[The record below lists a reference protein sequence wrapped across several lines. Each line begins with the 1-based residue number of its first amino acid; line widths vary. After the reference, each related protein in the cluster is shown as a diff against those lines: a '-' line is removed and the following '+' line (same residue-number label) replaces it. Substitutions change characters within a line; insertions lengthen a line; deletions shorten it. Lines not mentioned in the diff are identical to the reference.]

1 MHYKMYEKET
11 EGKFFFFI
19 FKVNGQALVSAV
31 QCLPKQ
37 KGRYVLVTPAF
48 LLLGFFIRFW
58 KILKD
63 FEIMNSD
70 SFLQMAGTFAK
81 RALDDI

>member
-1 MHYKMYEKET
+1 MPAET
-11 EGKFFFFI
+11 EGKVCFSHARFSIAWI
-19 FKVNGQALVSAV
+19 FH
-31 QCLPKQ
+31 
-37 KGRYVLVTPAF
+37 
-48 LLLGFFIRFW
+48 

-63 FEIMNSD
+63 FEIMTSD